1 MQDHPATRLETD
13 DLGEIVS
20 VVAGIYCAHSIE
32 PARGARAGAAGFEVM
47 RDGPQPIVQLRYGR
61 PVRVD
66 AGSFPRLLLMQTCL
80 DGSGSVEQG
89 SLKAE
94 LRRGQTMPLSPS
106 VTTRLAFDGRFAQ
119 QSVRLEIERIE
130 ALCSKW
136 LNRAA
141 LDRPLRFALAPFS
154 AALEQA
160 WGQAVGLIV
169 GYARSGI
176 PLPASAIANLDEFL
190 VSLVLSQ
197 HPHNYSEDL
206 ARPQKAPPPR
216 LIREAERLMR
226 NGGTDQTATTIA
238 TELDVSLRTLEMG
251 FRAVHDCTPNEFLR
265 RVRLE
270 KVRAALLSADA
281 NTSVTDVALAHGFL
295 HLARFSGYY
304 QRMFGELPVQTLR
317 RKRGTTSKCRVGL
330 RT

>member
-197 HPHNYSEDL
+197 SRLPHDAEFVAITRAIVAMSRELDMQVVAEGVETPEQSECLRLIGCDELQGYLFSHPLSAIRISELL
-206 ARPQKAPPPR
+206 ARGSIP
-216 LIREAERLMR
+216 
-226 NGGTDQTATTIA
+226 
-238 TELDVSLRTLEMG
+238 ELR
-251 FRAVHDCTPNEFLR
+251 
-265 RVRLE
+265 
-270 KVRAALLSADA
+270 
-281 NTSVTDVALAHGFL
+281 
-295 HLARFSGYY
+295 
-304 QRMFGELPVQTLR
+304 
-317 RKRGTTSKCRVGL
+317 
-330 RT
+330 